1 MKAVND
7 ICVASVDKMEAEIVR
22 VTQIEANDPMFQKV
36 KQVLSYYFKFEIEYQ
51 SNSNPFWNSIPEK
64 LYGFFKLFKR

>member
-51 SNSNPFWNSIPEK
+51 SNSNQFWNSIPEK